1 MLFWAQEIEKSD
13 LNTESRRVRPVK
25 IREVELRMYV
35 GCCETKDVG
44 NGQRQ
49 NNTSWTRIDE
59 IQRLGQ
65 ERLELAGN

>member
-1 MLFWAQEIEKSD
+1 
-13 LNTESRRVRPVK
+13 
-25 IREVELRMYV
+25 MYV

-49 NNTSWTRIDE
+49 NNISWTRIDE